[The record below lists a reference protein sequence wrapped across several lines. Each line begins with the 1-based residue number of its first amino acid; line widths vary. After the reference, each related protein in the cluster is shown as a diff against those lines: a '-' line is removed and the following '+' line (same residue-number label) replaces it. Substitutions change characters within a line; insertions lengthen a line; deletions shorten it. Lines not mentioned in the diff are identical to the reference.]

1 LLESI
6 KSIFRK
12 LTGFDRNLKLRMDRF
27 SSYITKRVTEQWAEA
42 TGTLA
47 ANQASSLTFLPDENA
62 PPQALENVTTLAQR
76 LLSAREIVGYRTQPR
91 RGVER

>member
-1 LLESI
+1 MLESI

-62 PPQALENVTTLAQR
+62 PPQAFENVTTLAQR
-76 LLSAREIVGYRTQPR
+76 LLSARGIVGYRTQPR
-91 RGVER
+91 RSVER